1 MRKLWI
7 RINSELRVRGSR
19 LAVVNFFLA
28 LQEYDKDITTI
39 LDTTGDYR
47 LAVDRLNLFGAELG
61 QRFYFS
67 ERTEQR
73 LNDILENNL
82 MERFRNRS
90 KQELNKLYGRENIY
104 VDTDSFWELHT
115 IKPFSD
121 DLSSNDR

>member
-1 MRKLWI
+1 MDKMWI
-7 RINSELRVRGSR
+7 RVDRALRVRGSK

-47 LAVDRLNLFGAELG
+47 LAVDRLNSFGAELG

-67 ERTEQR
+67 EYTEQR
-73 LNDILENNL
+73 LNDVLENNL

-90 KQELNKLYGRENIY
+90 RKENTY